1 MKMQRFFEG
10 KKWMLAVA
18 ILLAG
23 GYTRAQGT
31 QDTLTLNLDK
41 ALEIALSDNPTIKV
55 AEEEIALKK
64 VSHKEAW
71 QNLLPE
77 ASISGT
83 MSHTITAPQF
93 SIGDQTVKMGKDKA
107 NTATGTLNISL
118 PLFAPAVYRAMSM
131 TKTDIELAVEKSR
144 ASKQD
149 LVNQVTKAYY
159 QLMLTQDSYDV
170 LQKSYKLAED
180 NYNIVNA
187 KYRQGTV
194 SEFDKITAEVQMRSV
209 KPSVISAG
217 NAVTLSKLQLKVL
230 MGITADVDIKIDD
243 SLAAYEGVVF
253 ANQLDNTVHE
263 GLVNNTIMKQLEL
276 NRLMLQKNI
285 KSLRTNFMPTLGLG
299 YSYQYQSMNNDSWNV
314 FNYNYGSSSSLVF
327 SLSIPLYKASNF
339 TKLKSNRIQM
349 RQLDQNR
356 LDTERK
362 LNMQITSY
370 QDNMSASSEQV
381 SSNKE
386 NVMQAEKAVQIA
398 GKRYEVGKGT
408 VLELNTSQVQ
418 LTEAE
423 LTYNQSIYDYLVA
436 KADLDQV
443 LGRDY
448 IIKNQK

>member
-1 MKMQRFFEG
+1 M
-10 KKWMLAVA
+10 
-18 ILLAG
+18 
-23 GYTRAQGT
+23 
-31 QDTLTLNLDK
+31 
-41 ALEIALSDNPTIKV
+41 
-55 AEEEIALKK
+55 
-64 VSHKEAW
+64 
-71 QNLLPE
+71 PE

-263 GLVNNTIMKQLEL
+263 GLVNNTTMKQLEL

-285 KSLRTNFMPTLGLG
+285 KSLRTNFMPTLALG

-356 LDTERK
+356 IDTERK

-370 QDNMSASSEQV
+370 QDNMAASSEQV

-448 IIKNQK
+448 ISKDQK

>member
-1 MKMQRFFEG
+1 MQRFFEG

-23 GYTRAQGT
+23 GSTRAQGT

-263 GLVNNTIMKQLEL
+263 GLVNNTTMKQLEL

>member
-1 MKMQRFFEG
+1 M
-10 KKWMLAVA
+10 
-18 ILLAG
+18 
-23 GYTRAQGT
+23 
-31 QDTLTLNLDK
+31 
-41 ALEIALSDNPTIKV
+41 

-263 GLVNNTIMKQLEL
+263 GLVNNTTMKQLEL

>member
-1 MKMQRFFEG
+1 MQRFFEG

-263 GLVNNTIMKQLEL
+263 GLVNNTTMKQLEL

-327 SLSIPLYKASNF
+327 SLNIPLYKASNF

>member
-1 MKMQRFFEG
+1 MQRFFEG

-64 VSHKEAW
+64 VNHKEAW

-263 GLVNNTIMKQLEL
+263 GLVNNTTMKQLEL

>member
-1 MKMQRFFEG
+1 MQRFFEG

-263 GLVNNTIMKQLEL
+263 GLVNNTTMKQLEL

-370 QDNMSASSEQV
+370 QDNMAASSEQV

-448 IIKNQK
+448 ISKDQK

>member
-1 MKMQRFFEG
+1 
-10 KKWMLAVA
+10 MLAVA

-194 SEFDKITAEVQMRSV
+194 SEFDKITTEVQMRSV

-263 GLVNNTIMKQLEL
+263 GLVNNTTMKQLEL

>member
-1 MKMQRFFEG
+1 MLFLLFEPIG
-10 KKWMLAVA
+10 SK
-18 ILLAG
+18 
-23 GYTRAQGT
+23 
-31 QDTLTLNLDK
+31 TLNLDK

-263 GLVNNTIMKQLEL
+263 GLVNNTTMKQLEL

>member
-1 MKMQRFFEG
+1 MQRFFEG

-263 GLVNNTIMKQLEL
+263 GLVNNTTMKQLEL

-386 NVMQAEKAVQIA
+386 NVMQAEKAGQIA

>member
-1 MKMQRFFEG
+1 MQRFFEG

-149 LVNQVTKAYY
+149 LMNQVTKAYY

-263 GLVNNTIMKQLEL
+263 GLVNNTTMKQLEL